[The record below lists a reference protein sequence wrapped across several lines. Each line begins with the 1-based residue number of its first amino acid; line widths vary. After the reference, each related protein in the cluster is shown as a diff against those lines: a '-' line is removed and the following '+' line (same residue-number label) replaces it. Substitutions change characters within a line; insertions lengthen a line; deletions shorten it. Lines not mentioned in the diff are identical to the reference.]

1 MFVEVGTSK
10 TQKPKGAGT
19 KAFSDFFS
27 SYLLL
32 TVSLPEVTHIL
43 ASMKHILQP
52 EASQPRV
59 IDTNLGSVE
68 PTNTLIA
75 QQLSMSKKGDFK
87 FLSEIVEQTEKKFLS
102 KIRSCGYEKNCF
114 C

>member
-1 MFVEVGTSK
+1 VFVEVGTSK

-32 TVSLPEVTHIL
+32 TVSLPELTHIL
-43 ASMKHILQP
+43 ASMRHILQP

-75 QQLSMSKKGDFK
+75 QQRNPMVTKKVMSKKTFSPK
-87 FLSEIVEQTEKKFLS
+87 MFQNSNFTFNEFTCVNRKE
-102 KIRSCGYEKNCF
+102 
-114 C
+114 